1 MSKQKQKK
9 ASKAEEKTYKEL
21 WAILCMALAVFIFF
35 AETAPQS
42 TGVVGY
48 WMVDYFLKSLFG
60 EALILLPVSL
70 SLTACSLWIQKSKSY
85 HFSIFGTLVPFIIAT
100 IYIEL
105 KLQGIPQALLF
116 PISTNGGGLIGV
128 VGAYALVTPFGLY
141 GATII
146 LLAGLILSL
155 AMCCNI
161 SLGFIGRSVRWTC
174 EQIVLQFSPKRK
186 QRKTKTSIKTMSG
199 LVKELFFTLFYKKV
213 TKPSYADRQVKDAL
227 RNLKEVK
234 SSLKS
239 ENKKP
244 KDDPKPVFLAPQ
256 IEMSSEDIDLGFEP
270 EEEIEEVVDDVVSED
285 MPKMTSSSESFDSY
299 KLPHF
304 KLLTKPTKGSRHSK
318 AAIKEAQDK
327 AAILEETFASF
338 KIEMRV
344 VNITP
349 GPSVTRYEL
358 QPAQGVKVSKIMN
371 LAQDLAL
378 SLAAPDVRIEA
389 PIPGKALIGIEVPN
403 INVDIVYLKS
413 LIDKTD
419 FLGNTMALPC
429 AMGLTITGD
438 AVMMPLEKMPHVL
451 IAGSTGSGKSV
462 CINAIIISILMRA
475 RPDEVKFLMIDP
487 KKVELS
493 LYEGIPHL
501 VAPVVTNPQK
511 AAATLKQWALV
522 EMERR
527 YEEFARV
534 GVKDIQGYNK
544 FVDEE
549 TNPDLDHRNEEGD
562 IEVSK
567 LEKIPFL
574 VVIIDELADLMMV
587 ASQEVENTIC
597 RLAQMARATG
607 IHLVIA
613 TQRPSVNVVTG
624 LIKANVPSRI
634 SFAVQSQIDSRT
646 ILDTVGAEKLLGRGD
661 MLYLPVGQLKPTRVQ
676 GVFIPED
683 EVKRV
688 VSFVKSQA
696 KPSYDQ
702 AVLEIEE
709 LEPDTTSNSS
719 GRDDLDE
726 LFDEAKQIVLSTKYA
741 STSYLQ
747 RKLRIG
753 YNRAARI
760 MDQLE
765 EEQVI
770 GAYDSESKS
779 RTVLQ

>member
-1 MSKQKQKK
+1 MTSKKQKK
-9 ASKAEEKTYKEL
+9 PTKAEEKTYRQL
-21 WAILCMALAVFIFF
+21 WSILCMALAVFIFF

-42 TGVVGY
+42 TGAVGY
-48 WMVDYFLKSLFG
+48 WLVDYLLNSLFG

-70 SLTACSLWIQKSKSY
+70 SLTACSLWLQNEKSY
-85 HFSIFGTLVPFIIAT
+85 QFSVYGTLIPFIIAT

-105 KLQGIPQALLF
+105 KLNGIPDALSF
-116 PISTNGGGLIGV
+116 PIAADGGGLVGV
-128 VGAYALVTPFGLY
+128 VGAFALVTPFGLY
-141 GATII
+141 GATIV
-146 LLAGLILSL
+146 LVAGLFLSL
-155 AMCCNI
+155 AMSFNLSFAGVGS
-161 SLGFIGRSVRWTC
+161 SLRWMA
-174 EQIVLQFSPKRK
+174 ESIVMAFSPNRKKRHTKK
-186 QRKTKTSIKTMSG
+186 QIKSFSG
-199 LVKELFFTLFYKKV
+199 LVKELYYTLFFRPIPKS
-213 TKPSYADRQVKDAL
+213 SYTDRHVKDAL
-227 RNLKEVK
+227 RNLKNVK
-234 SSLKS
+234 KELKAD
-239 ENKKP
+239 KP
-244 KDDPKPVFLAPQ
+244 IIEAHKPVFTTPEV
-256 IEMSSEDIDLGFEP
+256 EMSNDDIDLGFEL
-270 EEEIEEVVDDVVSED
+270 EDIEEVDDLVTNS
-285 MPKMTSSSESFDSY
+285 TSGLPEMASVPESFDSY
-299 KLPHF
+299 KLPPF
-304 KLLTKPTKGSRHSK
+304 SLLTKPSKGSRHSK
-318 AAIKEAQDK
+318 AALKEAQDK
-327 AAILEETFASF
+327 AAILEETLASF
-338 KIEMRV
+338 KIDARV

-358 QPAQGVKVSKIMN
+358 QPAQGVKVSKITN

-413 LIDKTD
+413 LIDKAD
-419 FLGNTMALPC
+419 FLGNSMSLPC
-429 AMGLTITGD
+429 AMGMTITGD
-438 AVMMPLEKMPHVL
+438 AITMPLEKMPHVL

-462 CINAIIISILMRA
+462 CINAIILSILMRA

-493 LYEGIPHL
+493 LYDDIPHL

-534 GVKDIQGYNK
+534 GVKDISGYNK
-544 FVDEE
+544 YVENE
-549 TNPDLDHRNEEGD
+549 MNPEVEHRNEDGD
-562 IEVSK
+562 IEVVQ
-567 LEKIPFL
+567 LEKLPYL

-646 ILDTVGAEKLLGRGD
+646 ILDTMGAEKLLGRGD

-676 GVFIPED
+676 GVFVPED

-688 VSFVKSQA
+688 VAHVKSQA
-696 KPSYDQ
+696 KPSYSQ
-702 AVLEIEE
+702 SVMEIEE
-709 LEPDTTSNSS
+709 LEPEGTSSS
-719 GRDDLDE
+719 GGRDDLDD
-726 LFDEAKQIVLSTKYA
+726 LFDEAKQIVQSTQYA

-770 GAYDSESKS
+770 GAYDNESKT